1 MLMLSGTYRVTI
13 RRPAGDVFDHI
24 ADGAR
29 NATWRG
35 PVVEVALVAGNG
47 TAGSVWHQLL
57 RGVGGRL
64 AEADYR
70 VTAFERPER
79 YAFELIAGP
88 TLGGGEYTLTEVAPA
103 TTMVTLQLRLR
114 THGLVPGLTGLVRR
128 QMATELDGL
137 DRLRELLER
146 PPAG

>member
-1 MLMLSGTYRVTI
+1 MISGKYSVTI
-13 RRPAGDVFDHI
+13 RRPVEDVFDHI

-29 NATWRG
+29 NAAWRG

-47 TAGSVWHQLL
+47 SEGSVWHQLL
-57 RGVGGRL
+57 RGVGGRV

-70 VTAFERPER
+70 VTAFERPHR

-103 TTMVTLQLRLR
+103 TTTVMVVLTLRPR
-114 THGLVPGLTGLVRR
+114 GLVPGLTGLVRR
-128 QMATELDGL
+128 HMATELDGL
-137 DRLRELLER
+137 DRLRELLESSPR
-146 PPAG
+146 GGS

>member
-1 MLMLSGTYRVTI
+1 MLSGKHSVTI
-13 RRPAGDVFDHI
+13 RYPIDGVFDHLT
-24 ADGAR
+24 DGAR
-29 NATWRG
+29 NASWRG
-35 PVVEVALVAGNG
+35 PVVEVVLIAGNG
-47 TAGSVWHQLL
+47 TEGSVWHQLL

-70 VTAFERPER
+70 VTAFERPHR

-103 TTMVTLQLRLR
+103 TTRVTLVATLRP
-114 THGLVPGLTGLVRR
+114 HGLVPGFTGLVRR
-128 QMATELDGL
+128 HMATELDGL

-146 PPAG
+146 APGDGS

>member
-1 MLMLSGTYRVTI
+1 MLSGKYSVTI
-13 RRPAGDVFDHI
+13 RRPVDDVFDHI

-47 TAGSVWHQLL
+47 TEGSVWHQLQ
-57 RGVGGRL
+57 RGFGARV

-70 VTAFERPER
+70 VTAFERPHR

-88 TLGGGEYTLTEVAPA
+88 TLGGGEYTLAEVAPA
-103 TTMVTLQLRLR
+103 TTTVTLVLTLRP
-114 THGLVPGLTGLVRR
+114 HGLVPGLTGLVRR
-128 QMATELDGL
+128 HMATELDSL
-137 DRLRELLER
+137 DRLRELLESA
-146 PPAG
+146 PDDSS